1 MVTKI
6 WCVEK
11 CTTFWA
17 ILYFISRP
25 RPTFPLPPPTLC
37 LRLNN
42 GSQPAADG
50 KNCKMS
56 TLSPTKHYTQ
66 TNVKT
71 SKSYNYVQKLE
82 GQPLLISDPNYH
94 QGTPNQE
101 RNHVYRVGSP
111 LSWSGVLLPFSR
123 KIFLERYTQFGAV
136 RYPHQTPTKRLCKK
150 LGVRPNSGGSVPPD
164 PPVVASMLPV
174 AGD

>member
-25 RPTFPLPPPTLC
+25 RPTFPLPPATQPT
-37 LRLNN
+37 
-42 GSQPAADG
+42 ADG

-71 SKSYNYVQKLE
+71 SKSYNNVQNIGRPTVVDLRPKLSP
-82 GQPLLISDPNYH
+82 GDPQSGAQPRLQSWESTFLVWGTTALL
-94 QGTPNQE
+94 QK
-101 RNHVYRVGSP
+101 
-111 LSWSGVLLPFSR
+111 F
-123 KIFLERYTQFGAV
+123 FLERYTQFGAV
-136 RYPHQTPTKRLCKK
+136 CYPHQTPTKRLCKK
-150 LGVRPNSGGSVPPD
+150 LGVRPNSGGSVPAD
-164 PPVVASMLPV
+164 PPVVASMPPV

>member
-11 CTTFWA
+11 CKIFWA

-42 GSQPAADG
+42 GSQPTAHG

-71 SKSYNYVQKLE
+71 SKSYNNVQNIGRPTVVDLRPKLSP
-82 GQPLLISDPNYH
+82 GDSQSGAQPRLQSWESTFLVWGTTALL
-94 QGTPNQE
+94 QKFFF
-101 RNHVYRVGSP
+101 RKVYPVWRS
-111 LSWSGVLLPFSR
+111 LLP
-123 KIFLERYTQFGAV
+123 
-136 RYPHQTPTKRLCKK
+136 
-150 LGVRPNSGGSVPPD
+150 PPD
-164 PPVVASMLPV
+164 PHQKAM
-174 AGD
+174 